1 MSSRQCNAALF
12 GVVAVDIFITVRGL
26 PVLYLYKTSS
36 FSCSNVLMTDGH
48 FIKITLPLLLFF
60 PSLLVLLLK
69 QLRLQPRLEYPND
82 GYHVRA
88 CALIPICGLCPCRC

>member
-26 PVLYLYKTSS
+26 PVLHLYKTSS

-48 FIKITLPLLLFF
+48 FIKTTPTPFAFL
-60 PSLLVLLLK
+60 SLS
-69 QLRLQPRLEYPND
+69 N
-82 GYHVRA
+82 
-88 CALIPICGLCPCRC
+88 

>member
-48 FIKITLPLLLFF
+48 FIKQPYPFCFSFPL
-60 PSLLVLLLK
+60 
-69 QLRLQPRLEYPND
+69 
-82 GYHVRA
+82 
-88 CALIPICGLCPCRC
+88 